1 MTSIRPNERRAL
13 EDFRDLKIS
22 VEELR
27 PLVEERVETYFEPEG
42 FHTRGIQ
49 KHTDA
54 AVPQV
59 EVRIGHLET
68 AYRRWQ
74 EGKISEK
81 DLGDWACMLSMN
93 DDYELHEDESEILA
107 EWLNIVCFNGVIKPV
122 IKA

>member
-1 MTSIRPNERRAL
+1 MPRISPQERRAL

-27 PLVEERVETYFEPEG
+27 PLVEKRVAMYFEPKG
-42 FHTRGIQ
+42 FHQRGIQ
-49 KHTDA
+49 KHTDV
-54 AVPQV
+54 AVPRV
-59 EVRIGHLET
+59 EVRVGHLET

-74 EGKISEK
+74 KRKISEK
-81 DLGDWACMLSMN
+81 DLGDWAAMLTMN

-107 EWLNIVCFNGVIKPV
+107 EWLNRVCFNGVIKPV